1 MLLFFLSL
9 KGSTLRRRSLRLFL
23 VKSYPREKYFHRD
36 INNLARG
43 WKIVKKCGWKE
54 VIEKLSSAEEASF
67 RGEFWIWK
75 RDGKEVI
82 SLIFQWSKRIVL
94 IITLEDPRGIKIS
107 VFHFAHE
114 DHFSSHSRARSSW
127 KLWSTLDSRW
137 GTQTSRWFNKLSNI
151 SNLLTSCRR
160 REGMYTSIHRIYRVS
175 PRETDRSI
183 IINRPTQP

>member
-36 INNLARG
+36 INNLARE

-54 VIEKLSSAEEASF
+54 VIEKLSSEEETFF